1 MVGGTTPL
9 LTGQRKRLETK
20 RALISHAENLQEKSE
35 GAKIRNSVKSK
46 EGAQG
51 LQLLENPAQ
60 RRLHWL
66 HHISLTRHKM
76 SDHSALLSQIPGIV
90 HGFGDKQALLPEH
103 LQSYE
108 ATCPGKKQVHGTR
121 IVDVTVAGQEC
132 GEADGFITA
141 MPGILLAVFTADC
154 LPVIFCRKDGREVAA
169 VHAGWR
175 GLIDG
180 ILEQMAQRINQSGD
194 TSDWFVSVGP
204 SAGACCYEVSQE
216 LIDTFLQRLDLPPA
230 LISPS
235 HRHLDLVAIA
245 EAKLRALGFA
255 GVDRAGRCTICSPDA
270 AGTGFRYTSFRRN
283 SHQRAQDPTH
293 PGISGRNQ
301 QSGIM
306 IL

>member
-1 MVGGTTPL
+1 MISRTTPL

-46 EGAQG
+46 EGAPV
-51 LQLLENPAQ
+51 LQQLENPVQ
-60 RRLHWL
+60 RRLHWF
-66 HHISLTRHKM
+66 HNIFLTRNEM
-76 SDHSALLSQIPGIV
+76 SDHSALLRQIPGIV

-103 LQSYE
+103 LRRYE
-108 ATCPGKKQVHGTR
+108 ATRPEKKQVHGTR
-121 IVDVTVAGQEC
+121 IVDVTVPGQQC

-141 MPGILLAVFTADC
+141 TPGILLAVFTADC
-154 LPVIFCRKDGREVAA
+154 LPVIFCRKDGKEIAA

-180 ILEQMAQRINQSGD
+180 ILEKMAQRINQSGD
-194 TSDWFVSVGP
+194 TAQWVASVGP
-204 SAGACCYEVSQE
+204 AAGACCYEVSQE
-216 LIDTFLQRLDLPPA
+216 LIDAFIQRVDLPSE
-230 LISPS
+230 LITPYQ
-235 HRHLDLVAIA
+235 RHLDLAAIA

-255 GVDRAGRCTICSPDA
+255 DVDHTGSCTICSPDS

-283 SHQRAQDPTH
+283 SHQRAQNPTH